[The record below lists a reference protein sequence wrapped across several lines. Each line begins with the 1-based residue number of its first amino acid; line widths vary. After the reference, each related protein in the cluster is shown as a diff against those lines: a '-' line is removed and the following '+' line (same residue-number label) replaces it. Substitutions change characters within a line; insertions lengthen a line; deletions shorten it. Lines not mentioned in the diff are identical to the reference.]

1 MKKQL
6 AVAAGL
12 ALLSTSAFATK
23 ARLQALGQGGTAKG
37 LQGSFFLDDSRNVFL
52 NPASLNEMSNYV
64 VTEWGRGDN
73 GATPTATTTD
83 DSATTPHA
91 EGGFFRDGG
100 SINYGLY
107 LGNEYGTN
115 NDVKR
120 NANMQQSDNNLD
132 LFFAGNMGF
141 DWGARIS
148 YSSSSN
154 KRDGGIEIENDTLGL
169 GLGINHGKVGAYAN
183 LILKD
188 ESTGSD
194 DGATTN
200 ADDKF
205 EADLGLNLGV
215 SYDHKNMTFYADY
228 DKQGH
233 ERTVSASRTEEE
245 TTQIN
250 VGVASKMSMN
260 ETSMMFVD
268 FRYRS
273 VEEETVGGD
282 TEKTTALPLTIGF
295 ETQATSWLALRASVS
310 QNIIIND
317 EETTGTTNSEKTSDN
332 TTNIN
337 AGATLTFGKLS
348 VDGVIGTTG
357 LDRNTTGAN
366 EQGVLATDN
375 LMTRVAVSY
384 MF

>member
-1 MKKQL
+1 MMKKQL

-64 VTEWGRGDN
+64 VTEWG
-73 GATPTATTTD
+73 TAND
-83 DSATTPHA
+83 AADSDSAPHA

-107 LGNEYGTN
+107 LGNEYNFNNSVKTTN
-115 NDVKR
+115 N
-120 NANMQQSDNNLD
+120 MQETDNNLD

-154 KRDGGIEIENDTLGL
+154 KPNGGIEVENDTLGL

-183 LILKD
+183 LLLKD
-188 ESTGSD
+188 ESAGSSSS
-194 DGATTN
+194 

-228 DKQGH
+228 DKQGN
-233 ERTVSASRTEEE
+233 ERTVSSAKTEVE

-250 VGVASKMSMN
+250 VGVANKMAMN

-268 FRYRS
+268 FRFNS
-273 VEEETVGGD
+273 TETETKGSNTV
-282 TEKTTALPLTIGF
+282 KTTALPLTIGF
-295 ETQATSWLALRASVS
+295 ETQANSWLALRASVS
-310 QNIIIND
+310 QNIIVND
-317 EETTGTTNSEKTSDN
+317 TETETVGSGTTEQTQDN

-337 AGATLTFGKLS
+337 AGATLTFGKLT

-357 LDRNTTGAN
+357 QSRAATTAS
-366 EQGVLATDN
+366 ESGVLATDN

>member
-64 VTEWGRGDN
+64 VTEWG
-73 GATPTATTTD
+73 TAND
-83 DSATTPHA
+83 AADSASAPHA

-107 LGNEYGTN
+107 LGNEYNFNNSVKTTN
-115 NDVKR
+115 N
-120 NANMQQSDNNLD
+120 MQETDNNLD

-154 KRDGGIEIENDTLGL
+154 KPNGGIEVENDTLGL

-183 LILKD
+183 LLLKD
-188 ESTGSD
+188 ESAGSSSS
-194 DGATTN
+194 

-228 DKQGH
+228 DKQGN
-233 ERTVSASRTEEE
+233 ERTVSGTTTEVEN
-245 TTQIN
+245 TQIN
-250 VGVASKMSMN
+250 VGVANKMAMN

-295 ETQATSWLALRASVS
+295 ETQANSWLALRASVS

-317 EETTGTTNSEKTSDN
+317 EETTGSTNSEKTSDN

-337 AGATLTFGKLS
+337 AGATLTFGKLT

-357 LDRNTTGAN
+357 QSRAATTAS
-366 EQGVLATDN
+366 ESGVLATDN